1 MLVGPGNDRRHVV
14 DAWGRWCPVT
24 CSQTRSPIAI
34 RLPVAGRAP
43 PVQSGCVHFRVQAV
57 VLGVVLKIQSAISS
71 AGYFLCRDGPGDF
84 VLD

>member
-14 DAWGRWCPVT
+14 DAWVVVPRDLQPDPVT
-24 CSQTRSPIAI
+24 DRHPV
-34 RLPVAGRAP
+34 PVAGRAP

-57 VLGVVLKIQSAISS
+57 VLGVVLKDPVSHLFT
-71 AGYFLCRDGPGDF
+71 GYFLCRDGPGDF